1 MEAGLG
7 QVQEKDAEIN
17 RLQGELQ
24 VLKVFK
30 VQSCYHDSIRESL
43 NLYQYIVTIVVAGRN
58 GR

>member
-24 VLKVFK
+24 ALRVFK
-30 VQSCYHDSIRESL
+30 VQSCYRDSIRESL